1 MTINELQDDLIK
13 KFSEAGNSY
22 ADKYKLIIQMG
33 KALQEMDVAFRTDE
47 NRIWSCQ
54 ATVWVHSTEK
64 DGKLFIQADSDAAI
78 TKGLI
83 ALILYVLSDQSKQ
96 DIANANLYFIDKICL
111 KEYLSPN
118 KSNGILAMLKDI
130 QILTAEGKLTGTRS
144 CSI

>member
-1 MTINELQDDLIK
+1 MTIDELQDDLIE
-13 KFSEAGNSY
+13 KFSKAGNSF
-22 ADKYKLIIQMG
+22 ADKYRLIIQMG

-47 NRIWSCQ
+47 NRLWSCQ
-54 ATVWVHSTEK
+54 ATVWVHSIER

-83 ALILYVLSDQSKQ
+83 ALILYVLSGQSKQ
-96 DIANANLYFIDKICL
+96 DIATANLYFIDKIHL

-130 QILTAEGKLTGTRS
+130 KILAAAGKLTGSGS
-144 CSI
+144 CSK